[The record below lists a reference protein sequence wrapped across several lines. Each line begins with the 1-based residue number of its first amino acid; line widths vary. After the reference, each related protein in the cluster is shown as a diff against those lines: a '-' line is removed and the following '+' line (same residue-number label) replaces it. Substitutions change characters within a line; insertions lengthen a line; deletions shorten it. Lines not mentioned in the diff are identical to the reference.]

1 VTTSVERSW
10 VVIGAVGQHP
20 SFEGIVP
27 ANSSQHEDLVG
38 PAQVQVGAGGTKVVV
53 TAGRH
58 SQTLT
63 PPSAPFSYQISP
75 A

>member
-1 VTTSVERSW
+1 M
-10 VVIGAVGQHP
+10 VIGEVGQQP

-27 ANSSQHEDLVG
+27 ANSSQHEVVQG
-38 PAQVQVGAGGTKVVV
+38 PAQVQVGAGGTKVIV
-53 TAGRH
+53 TAGSH

-63 PPSAPFSYQISP
+63 PPSAPFSYQITP